1 MSSKQLIYTS
11 PKSKDRQDTV
21 THFLHRIFLGFR
33 HGFSHR
39 NALEN
44 RLPLS
49 TIKQSLEI
57 LLNDCERTSVERV
70 VHKINLART
79 PSELWYLRCEMHQ
92 CISHAHSQTEA
103 SRRINSLMTVFTGWI
118 APQKLT
124 EI

>member
-1 MSSKQLIYTS
+1 
-11 PKSKDRQDTV
+11 V
-21 THFLHRIFLGFR
+21 THFLQHIFLGFR

-39 NALEN
+39 NALDK

-49 TIKQSLEI
+49 AIKQRLET
-57 LLNDCERTSVERV
+57 LLDDCETARAERV
-70 VHKINLART
+70 VHQIHLART
-79 PSELWYLRCEMHQ
+79 PGELWYLRCEMHQ

-103 SRRINSLMTVFTGWI
+103 SKRINSLMSLFTGWV